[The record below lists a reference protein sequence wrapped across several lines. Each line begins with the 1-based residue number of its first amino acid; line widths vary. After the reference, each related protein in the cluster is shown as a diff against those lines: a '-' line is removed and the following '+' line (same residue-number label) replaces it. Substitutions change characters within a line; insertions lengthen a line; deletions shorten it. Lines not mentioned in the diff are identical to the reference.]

1 MENKFF
7 SSSNVQMWELDHKEG
22 WVPKNWY
29 FQIVVLEKTPERP
42 FDCKKMK
49 PVNRKGNQPWIL
61 IGRTDAEAEAP
72 IPWPPVAKSWLIG
85 KDPDAGKDWR
95 QKEKGAAEEE
105 MVRKHYW
112 LSGHEF
118 EQTPRDSEGQGEPDV
133 LQSMGSQRV
142 GHDLATEQHQ
152 QQI

>member
-72 IPWPPVAKSWLIG
+72 ILWPHNTKSQLTG
-85 KDPDAGKDWR
+85 KDSDTGKDWGFPWG
-95 QKEKGAAEEE
+95 KGGDRGWDGWMASPTQWDMILSKLWEIVKDRDAWYAA
-105 MVRKHYW
+105 VLGVAKIRHN
-112 LSGHEF
+112 LAN
-118 EQTPRDSEGQGEPDV
+118 EQAE
-133 LQSMGSQRV
+133 
-142 GHDLATEQHQ
+142 
-152 QQI
+152 